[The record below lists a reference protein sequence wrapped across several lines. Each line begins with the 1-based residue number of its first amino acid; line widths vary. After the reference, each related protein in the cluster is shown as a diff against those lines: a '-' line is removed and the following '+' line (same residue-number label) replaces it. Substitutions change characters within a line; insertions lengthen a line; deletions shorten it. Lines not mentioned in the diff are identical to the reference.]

1 MFLLCAG
8 HWVWIIPLENKALQ
22 RKQLI
27 SDLSV
32 FISSFSLLSHHKL
45 LLRALNKCTMEKKW
59 ICAFLN
65 TWRIKTSCS
74 VDIQRYLNQ
83 RRLTSWIP
91 IGLGRVNMFIL
102 GLWYLEGRLLLNR
115 SSLGQ
120 SNLFYSKC
128 HFYLVFSFFTDSLI
142 LFFCFVLLDP
152 SVHILSNVQVML
164 FSLTIFCLLTCSQ
177 GNAQ

>member
-1 MFLLCAG
+1 MC
-8 HWVWIIPLENKALQ
+8 WPLSMNHTF
-22 RKQLI
+22 RKQ
-27 SDLSV
+27 
-32 FISSFSLLSHHKL
+32 SFAKKTTNFRPFCFHFLFLPSKSPHKL
-45 LLRALNKCTMEKKW
+45 LLRALKKCTMEKKW

-142 LFFCFVLLDP
+142 LFLCFVLLDP